1 MEHGFFSPSLA
12 KWNLLNDFVYRFI
25 FDVETWLRYIVRHK
39 KRQICDKLTQSNSS
53 FQIENVS
60 SQ

>member
-39 KRQICDKLTQSNSS
+39 KHQICDKLTQSNSS